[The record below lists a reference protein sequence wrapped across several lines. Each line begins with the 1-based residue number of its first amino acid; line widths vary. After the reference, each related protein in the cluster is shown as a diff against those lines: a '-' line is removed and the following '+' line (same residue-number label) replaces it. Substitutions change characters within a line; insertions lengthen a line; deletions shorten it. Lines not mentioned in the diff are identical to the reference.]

1 MSDNFFLNP
10 TPIDIVD
17 VGGFPVLVKRE
28 DLCLHGDPEAPR
40 LAKLRGVYQYLV
52 SKGLHDVAVF
62 DTRVSHAGWGVSYI
76 CRALGYPCTC
86 FYTQLKHTQP
96 APQQMMSQ
104 ALGSHL
110 YSLHVIPV
118 KDYLAKVGGKKRGMN
133 ELDFEDLKFLPGGRG
148 NAHYSRAKRIAQIT
162 GKYMLPLGLTLAESV
177 SEHREIA
184 ANLPPAKTVVIAIG
198 SGMIA
203 GGVLLGFP
211 GYVIAISPGM
221 DPTQQRERIRKQY
234 SALGLDNL
242 EINFLLL
249 SRLLI
254 IQDPRDYYEPEE
266 EVVAPFPCSSWYDL
280 KAWKWLTEHVHQLK
294 QPVIFYNIGA

>member
-28 DLCLHGDPEAPR
+28 DLCLHGDPKAPR

-86 FYTQLKHTQP
+86 FYPQLKHVQP
-96 APQQMMSQ
+96 GPQQMMSLS
-104 ALGSHL
+104 LGSHM
-110 YSLHVIPV
+110 H
-118 KDYLAKVGGKKRGMN
+118 G
-133 ELDFEDLKFLPGGRG
+133 LPGGRTG
-148 NAHYSRAKRIAQIT
+148 VLYAQAKKITTET
-162 GKYMLPLGLTLAESV
+162 GKHMLPLGLTLAESV

-184 ANLPPAKTVVIAIG
+184 ANLPPAKTVVMAIG

-211 GYVIAISPGM
+211 GYVIAVSPGM
-221 DPTQQRERIRKQY
+221 EPTQQRERIRKQY
-234 SALGLDNL
+234 SAIGLDNL

>member
-1 MSDNFFLNP
+1 VNSEFFLNP

-28 DLCLHGDPEAPR
+28 DMCLHGDPEAPR

-52 SKGLHDVAVF
+52 NKGLHDVAVF

-86 FYTQLKHTQP
+86 FYPQLKHTQP
-96 APQQMMSQ
+96 APQQMMSLS
-104 ALGSHL
+104 LGSHM
-110 YSLHVIPV
+110 H
-118 KDYLAKVGGKKRGMN
+118 G
-133 ELDFEDLKFLPGGRG
+133 LPGGRTG
-148 NAHYSRAKRIAQIT
+148 VLYAQAKKIATET
-162 GKYMLPLGLTLAESV
+162 GKHMLPLGLTLAESV
-177 SEHREIA
+177 AEHREIA
-184 ANLPPAKTVVIAIG
+184 ANLPPAKTVVMAIG

-234 SALGLDNL
+234 VGLGLDNL